1 MNQSE
6 QLDKFGAAFVAAQA
20 NMTNPH
26 KDASNTFHHS
36 KYASLEECNK
46 QAHQALN
53 AHDIGIIQ
61 GVHDNKLR
69 TTLIHKSGQWIC
81 DEGVPLDGI
90 ENAKNKMQ
98 AAGSA
103 ITYARRYGVCA
114 MVGLAQTDDD
124 GNALNE
130 TPLRPKRPK
139 AKPSGKDLD
148 AAFPA
153 NGGQKADTDA
163 PGAKGPEKADASLGA
178 SEGNTG
184 DVLIMISPDGKN
196 TKEFGSSYDFVEAF
210 MSQLER
216 MKADVKLSP
225 EDRMSAMHGF
235 AEHNEPTMDL
245 LPEAAAQN
253 LHDEIIRLN
262 DELGAIK

>member
-20 NMTNPH
+20 NLTNPH
-26 KDASNTFHHS
+26 KDADNPFHKS

-53 AHDIGIIQ
+53 THDIGVIQ
-61 GVHDNKLR
+61 GVHYNKLR

-81 DEGVPLDGI
+81 YDGVPLDGI

-130 TPLRPKRPK
+130 PPLRPKRPK

-148 AAFPA
+148 AAFPG
-153 NGGQKADTDA
+153 NGGKKADSGA
-163 PGAKGPEKADASLGA
+163 AGAKGPEKTDTSPGA
-178 SEGNTG
+178 SESNTD

-196 TKEFGSSYDFVEAF
+196 TAEFGSSLEFVEAF
-210 MSQLER
+210 KSQLER
-216 MKADVKLSP
+216 MKGDVQLSP
-225 EDRMSAMHGF
+225 EERMSAMHRFEG
-235 AEHNEPTMDL
+235 HNEPTMDL
-245 LPEAAAQN
+245 LPEAAAKT
-253 LHDEIIRLN
+253 LYDERIRLN

>member
-20 NMTNPH
+20 TMTNPH
-26 KDASNTFHHS
+26 KNADNPFHKS

-90 ENAKNKMQ
+90 ETAKNKMQ

-130 TPLRPKRPK
+130 PPLRPKRPK

-153 NGGQKADTDA
+153 NGGKKADSGA
-163 PGAKGPEKADASLGA
+163 GGAKGPKKADASPGA
-178 SEGNTG
+178 SKGKTD
-184 DVLIMISPDGKN
+184 DVLTMISPDGKN
-196 TKEFGSSYDFVEAF
+196 TAEFGSSLEFVEAF

-225 EDRMSAMHGF
+225 EDRVSAMHRF
-235 AEHNEPTMDL
+235 EEHNEPTMDL
-245 LPEAAAQN
+245 LPEAAAQT
-253 LHDEIIRLN
+253 LHDERIRLN